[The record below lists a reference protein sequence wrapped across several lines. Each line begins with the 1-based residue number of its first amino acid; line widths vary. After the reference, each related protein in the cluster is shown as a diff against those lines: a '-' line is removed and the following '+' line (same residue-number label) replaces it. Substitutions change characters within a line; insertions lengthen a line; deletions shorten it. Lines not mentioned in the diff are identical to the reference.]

1 MKKSFDI
8 VVATNQQSLSS
19 HLANAYDFV
28 VCGAGSSGSVV
39 ARRLAE
45 SPDVKIL
52 LLEAGG
58 TDDLVACSDPNMLPS
73 NLKTDR
79 VWQFETQPEVQ
90 LQERKISYPMGKV
103 LGGGSSVN
111 ACVWAVGHKNDWDS
125 FAKCTNDPAW
135 SYNEVRQLYRRIE
148 DWQGEADR
156 EYRGIDGQ
164 VSIAPNSTTPLAPAF
179 FEAAKEIGLRKFDS
193 QNGPLMES
201 DGGCALAELNVRNGK
216 RQSMFR
222 CYTYP
227 VMDRANLTVLT
238 DALVTKILFFGNKVA
253 AVEFVHQG
261 RLRTVQVNGEVVLS
275 AGAIQTP
282 KILMQSGIG
291 PRDQL
296 SRFNIPIIKNSPG
309 VGRNLQDHPLSG
321 CLWEA
326 TDAPE
331 RSSVLTQ
338 AVAIWKSSPDLL
350 SPDVAAFLIAR
361 PLSTE
366 PNSGGK
372 KLTWGIRSAVLQ
384 PRSRGQVELTGS
396 NPSDPMLINP
406 NLLHD
411 PADLRAA
418 LSAIHLCRELG
429 SSSFFRPFAG
439 REVDP
444 GSLDGAGMEGYLR
457 RTVQTFWHQCGTA
470 KMGKDDMAVVGGDL
484 LVHGIQ
490 GLRIA
495 DASVLPHI
503 TTGNTMA
510 PAVVI
515 GERASAAILQSH
527 RL

>member
-1 MKKSFDI
+1 MKKSFHTL
-8 VVATNQQSLSS
+8 VAENQQNLSYN
-19 HLANAYDFV
+19 LANTFDFV
-28 VCGAGSSGSVV
+28 ICGAGSSGSVI
-39 ARRLAE
+39 ARRLAKN
-45 SPDVKIL
+45 PNVKIL

-58 TDDLVACSDPNMLPS
+58 TDDLPACLDPNIWPT

-79 VWQFETQPEVQ
+79 AWQFETTPQVR
-90 LQERKISYPMGKV
+90 LQDRKISYAMGKV
-103 LGGGSSVN
+103 LGGGSSIN

-125 FAKCTNDPAW
+125 FAKCTGDPTW
-135 SYNEVRQLYRRIE
+135 SYNEVRQLYRKIE
-148 DWQGEADR
+148 DWQGEADKQ
-156 EYRGIDGQ
+156 YRGISGQ
-164 VSIAPNSTTPLAPAF
+164 VCIAPNPTTPLAPAF
-179 FEAAKEIGLRKFDS
+179 FEAMKEAGLQKFDS

-201 DGGCALAELNVRNGK
+201 DGGCALAELNVRDGK

-222 CYTYP
+222 CYTFP
-227 VMDRANLTVLT
+227 VMDRDNLTVLT
-238 DALVTKILFFGNKVA
+238 HASATKILFFDNKVA
-253 AVEFVHQG
+253 AIEFVHEG
-261 RLRTVQVNGEVVLS
+261 RLRTVQVNGEVILS

-291 PRDQL
+291 PRNQL
-296 SRFNIPIIKNSPG
+296 SHFNIPVVRHSPG
-309 VGRNLQDHPLSG
+309 VGKNLQDHPLSG

-331 RSSVLTQ
+331 SSTVLTQ
-338 AVAIWKSSPDLL
+338 AVALWKSAPDLL

-366 PNSGGK
+366 PSSGEK

-396 NPSDPMLINP
+396 SPSDPVLINP

-411 PADLRAA
+411 PADVKAA

-429 SSSFFRPFAG
+429 SSGALRPFAG
-439 REVDP
+439 REVEP
-444 GSLDGAGMEGYLR
+444 GNVGNAGMEGYLQ

-484 LVHGIQ
+484 LVHGVE
-490 GLRIA
+490 GLRVA
-495 DASVLPHI
+495 DASILPQI

-515 GERASAAILQSH
+515 GERASAAIIQSH